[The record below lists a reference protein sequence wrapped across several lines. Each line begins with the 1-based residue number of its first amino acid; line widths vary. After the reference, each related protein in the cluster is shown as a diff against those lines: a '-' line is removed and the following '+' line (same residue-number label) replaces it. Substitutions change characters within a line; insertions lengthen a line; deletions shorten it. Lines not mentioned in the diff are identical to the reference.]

1 MILERT
7 ISIAR
12 PPNEVFDYVLD
23 MRNEP
28 KWHTDV
34 LEVRPQSD
42 ARVGEGT
49 VFAVRFKPMMGAS
62 EGTMTVVGLEPSN
75 RIVLNGRVGK
85 FAPTITHT
93 FTPDDAGTRYT
104 RRVEMTPPGIMRVMA
119 SLMNGMM
126 GKQNDKFLAN
136 LKRQLEGS

>member
-1 MILERT
+1 MILERSV
-7 ISIAR
+7 SIAR
-12 PPNEVFDYVLD
+12 PPDEVFDYVLD

-34 LEVRPQSD
+34 LEVRPPSD
-42 ARVGEGT
+42 PRVGEGT
-49 VFAVRFKPMMGAS
+49 VFAVKFKPMMGAS
-62 EGTMTVVGLEPSN
+62 EGTMTVVGLEPSR
-75 RIVLNGRVGK
+75 RIVMNGRVGK

-93 FTPDDAGTRYT
+93 FDPDDGGTRYT

-119 SLMNGMM
+119 PFMKGMM

-136 LKRQLEGS
+136 LKRELEAS